1 MPTSVYHTSQRE
13 TAHNLAT
20 AEAEKYKE
28 FAPPSFVSL
37 TKPVEGKSYPDALN
51 PPLSARD
58 NRLPPSHLAGAPA
71 MRSGFTI
78 SDAALS
84 RLLAPTNG
92 HKSKASSSAVVDELA
107 HVARTRL
114 STADVLLLRDK
125 LTSILEQQSGAPAAA
140 VTAVRVSRGFEAQLK
155 AKKPISVKEV
165 CRAFPMW
172 PFPVQANWLK
182 AVLRLG
188 CLPFFAD
195 DEPASVPLPKPPPGD
210 FSSGAGLHEFGDV
223 PPDDFAGLEGTMLQP
238 LGLALPA
245 LRSPGHAQQR
255 DTPSKAMRAAETPP
269 GAPPSSA
276 TFARPPPDAA
286 RASMAM
292 HSPKKAS
299 VAGAVSPRLSIQ
311 NRPSQWTPSTPG
323 AGHRSPGPRP

>member
-92 HKSKASSSAVVDELA
+92 HKSKASSSRQRKSKHQPAEKE
-107 HVARTRL
+107 H
-114 STADVLLLRDK
+114 
-125 LTSILEQQSGAPAAA
+125 APA
-140 VTAVRVSRGFEAQLK
+140 SRE
-155 AKKPISVKEV
+155 
-165 CRAFPMW
+165 
-172 PFPVQANWLK
+172 
-182 AVLRLG
+182 
-188 CLPFFAD
+188 
-195 DEPASVPLPKPPPGD
+195 
-210 FSSGAGLHEFGDV
+210 
-223 PPDDFAGLEGTMLQP
+223 
-238 LGLALPA
+238 
-245 LRSPGHAQQR
+245 
-255 DTPSKAMRAAETPP
+255 
-269 GAPPSSA
+269 
-276 TFARPPPDAA
+276 
-286 RASMAM
+286 RASKSKQRKNKQQAE
-292 HSPKKAS
+292 KE
-299 VAGAVSPRLSIQ
+299 
-311 NRPSQWTPSTPG
+311 
-323 AGHRSPGPRP
+323 